1 MKDNDKVMSYV
12 EYKKDN
18 DKVHKSQYIFLFL
31 FLFYFILFFNF
42 NSNLQYRPDAWGENR
57 GH

>member
-1 MKDNDKVMSYV
+1 MGEANESCYFNLKAMLYV

-18 DKVHKSQYIFLFL
+18 DKVHKSQYPFF
-31 FLFYFILFFNF
+31 FFFNF
-42 NSNLQYRPDAWGENR
+42 NSNLQYRPDDWGENR